1 MKINGHPGYYSIPSF
16 FLLFLFLKYF
26 FFSHLLR
33 SCLTILSLLLL
44 SACASVSV
52 KNIRYGDEAPQKL
65 PDRIYVEKFKAPP
78 LYFHVNRKGKDLKDL
93 IAQEQL
99 HLAQDLIE
107 RLNKHIA
114 PAILLPSETRPP
126 QGNYWLVQGSFEVVN
141 EGSRLLRAGIGFG
154 LGKTKMETTAQLLD
168 LSKPFPEPILFISTT
183 GGSGMAPGAAAAFAP
198 ITPLTLPTILLNAA
212 GGSAG
217 GALGSGISIDR
228 RRTAREIVATISEY
242 SVQHGLIQKSRGL
255 HPKRLGKIAPLF

>member
-1 MKINGHPGYYSIPSF
+1 MTLL
-16 FLLFLFLKYF
+16 LLF
-26 FFSHLLR
+26 
-33 SCLTILSLLLL
+33 L
-44 SACASVSV
+44 SACASVSI
-52 KNIRYGDEAPQKL
+52 KSISFGDESPQKL

-99 HLAQDLIE
+99 HLAEDLVE

-114 PAILLPSETRPP
+114 PTVLLSPGTTPP
-126 QGNYWLVQGSFEVVN
+126 QGNYWLVRGSFEVVN
-141 EGSRLLRAGIGFG
+141 EGSRLLRAGLGFG

-168 LSKPFPEPILFISTT
+168 LSKTVPETLMIITTT
-183 GGSGMAPGAAAAFAP
+183 GGSGIAPGAAAAFAP
-198 ITPLTLPTILLNAA
+198 IAPLTLPTTLLNAA

-255 HPKRLGKIAPLF
+255 HPKRLGEIPPLFY